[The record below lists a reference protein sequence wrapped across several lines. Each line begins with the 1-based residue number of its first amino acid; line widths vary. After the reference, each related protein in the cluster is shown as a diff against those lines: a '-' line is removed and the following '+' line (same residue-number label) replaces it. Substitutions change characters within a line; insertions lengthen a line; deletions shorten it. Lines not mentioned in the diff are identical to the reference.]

1 MDLLIG
7 CICSQTCTRNCRTP
21 NRNFFVPADA
31 DRLILEFKTIHKLK
45 KTLTIL
51 EEGGLEIA
59 GLEVTHGQVIVWL
72 K

>member
-1 MDLLIG
+1 MDHLFG
-7 CICSQTCTRNCRTP
+7 CVCSRICTRNCKISDC
-21 NRNFFVPADA
+21 NFFVPANA
-31 DRLILEFKTIHKLK
+31 DRLILEFKTIYKLN

-59 GLEVTHGQVIVWL
+59 GLEVTHGHAIVWI

>member
-1 MDLLIG
+1 MDHLIG
-7 CICSQTCTRNCRTP
+7 CICSQTCTRNCRRP
-21 NRNFFVPADA
+21 GRNFFVPVNA
-31 DRLILEFKTIHKLK
+31 DRLTLDFKTIYKLK

-51 EEGGLEIA
+51 EKGGLEIV